1 MIKAMDE
8 WVVMQKVEK
17 LFKDYMEFQKVNKK
31 AID

>member
-1 MIKAMDE
+1 MDE

-17 LFKDYMEFQKVNKK
+17 LFKDYIEFQKVNKK